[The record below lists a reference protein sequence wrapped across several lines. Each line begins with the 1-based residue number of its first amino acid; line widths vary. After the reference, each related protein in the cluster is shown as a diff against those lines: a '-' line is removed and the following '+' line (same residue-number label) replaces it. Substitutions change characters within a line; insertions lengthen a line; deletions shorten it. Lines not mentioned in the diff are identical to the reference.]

1 MHLRKVYQYLQRSST
16 ISTRLMYSYMD
27 EGESQVEEE
36 SQVQE
41 QTDESTPAA
50 EVQAPPQKHPL

>member
-16 ISTRLMYSYMD
+16 INTRLMYSYMD

-36 SQVQE
+36 SQAQE
-41 QTDESTPAA
+41 QTEESTPVA
-50 EVQAPPQKHPL
+50 EVQAPRR